1 MTWITV
7 DQCNDFLTNTGRQEG
22 WQDVGEKEQTAY
34 VARASADLNAI
45 PFADDIEPL
54 FGQRFADGFYANSL
68 GEAITDQPM
77 PENLLAATAILAHYY
92 YLNPRADLNLLD
104 ADIDNSLS
112 PFIANLPAQTQ
123 QALWPYLLDEWKG
136 RLFYREINRN
146 KRRSAPQAAPV
157 VG

>member
-1 MTWITV
+1 MTWITLT
-7 DQCNDFLTNTGRQEG
+7 QCNDALSNTGRDDG
-22 WQDVGEKEQTAY
+22 WSTITSGEQSAY
-34 VARASADLNAI
+34 LERASVDLNMI
-45 PFADDIEPL
+45 PFAEDVGPL
-54 FGQRFADGFYANSL
+54 TGQRFADGFYADAS
-68 GEAITDQPM
+68 GEPISDQPM
-77 PENLLAATAILAHYY
+77 PDNILTGTSILAHYY

-123 QALWPYLLDEWKG
+123 QMLWPYLEEEWKG

-146 KRRSAPQAAPV
+146 KRRHAPPAAPV